1 MKKIGWLSIL
11 LSVYSLL
18 IGSGK
23 DIIHLKNIR
32 YYSGVDY
39 TRVVLDLS
47 APLQVKEK
55 VLPGEEIDR
64 LYFDLEPCD
73 FAREFPGEKKKEIPV
88 KTGYLQQIR
97 LARNKNNSVRV
108 VFDFNKIG
116 KYTLF
121 YLSSPFRVVFDIFRE
136 EVKAAPGPAGAG
148 ALQPVDSSYSI
159 VRQLGLG
166 VRTIVIDPG
175 HGGKDPGAENKSL
188 HLSEKEITLDIAG
201 KLKDLFQK
209 TPGLTVILTRQQDQ
223 TMTLEERTAIANS
236 NKADLFISIHVNSA
250 PRKSAQG
257 IETYY
262 LNITGDPWAMEVA
275 ALENK
280 VNGKSI
286 GEMSDIVEQIVKH
299 AQISE
304 SKIFTQY
311 IQANLVNRLQRKYKN
326 IQDLG
331 VKQAPFFVLAGA
343 GMPASLAE
351 VSFLSNAE
359 EAKCLRLPAYRGA
372 IAEGLYSGILEYI
385 KTLGGK

>member
-1 MKKIGWLSIL
+1 MKKIGLLSIL

-18 IGSGK
+18 IGSSK
-23 DIIHLKNIR
+23 DITHLKNIR

-47 APLQVKEK
+47 APLKIKEK

-73 FAREFPGEKKKEIPV
+73 FAQEFPGEKKKEIAV

-97 LARNKNNSVRV
+97 LARNKKNSVRV

-116 KYTLF
+116 KYTVF
-121 YLSSPFRVVFDIFRE
+121 YLTSPFRVVFDIFQE
-136 EVKAAPGPAGAG
+136 EKKAAPAL

-175 HGGKDPGAENKSL
+175 HGGKDPGTENQML
-188 HLSEKEITLDIAG
+188 HLSEKDITLDIALQ
-201 KLKDLFQK
+201 LKNLFQK
-209 TPGLTVILTRQQDQ
+209 APELTVILTREQDQ

-250 PRKSAQG
+250 PRKSAHG
-257 IETYY
+257 IESYY
-262 LNITGDPWAMEVA
+262 LNMTSDPWAMEVA

-299 AQISE
+299 AQVSE
-304 SKIFTQY
+304 SKVFTEN
-311 IQANLVNRLQRKYKN
+311 IQANLVSRLQRKYKSA
-326 IQDLG
+326 QDLG
-331 VKQAPFFVLAGA
+331 VKKAPFFVLAGA
-343 GMPASLAE
+343 GMPASLVE
-351 VSFLSNAE
+351 VSFLSNAAE
-359 EAKCLRLPAYRGA
+359 GKCLRLPAYRGA
-372 IAEGLYSGILEYI
+372 IAEGLYSGILDYI
-385 KTLGGK
+385 KSLGKK

>member
-1 MKKIGWLSIL
+1 MKKIVLLSLL

-18 IGSGK
+18 IGSNK
-23 DIIHLKNIR
+23 DITHLKNIR

-47 APLQVKEK
+47 VPLKIKEK
-55 VLPGEEIDR
+55 LLPGEEIDR

-73 FAREFPGEKKKEIPV
+73 FAQEFPGEKKKGIAV
-88 KTGYLQQIR
+88 KTGYLKQIR

-116 KYTLF
+116 KYTMF
-121 YLSSPFRVVFDIFRE
+121 YLTSPFRIVFDIFQE
-136 EVKAAPGPAGAG
+136 EKKVAP

-175 HGGKDPGAENKSL
+175 HGGKDPGTENHSL
-188 HLSEKEITLDIAG
+188 HLSEKEITLDIAMQ
-201 KLKDLFQK
+201 LKNLFQK
-209 TPGLTVILTRQQDQ
+209 TPELTVILTREQDQ

-250 PRKSAQG
+250 PRKSAHG
-257 IETYY
+257 IESYY
-262 LNITGDPWAMEVA
+262 LNITSDPWAMEVA

-299 AQISE
+299 AQVSE
-304 SKIFTQY
+304 SKVFTEY
-311 IQANLVNRLQRKYKN
+311 IQVSLVSRLQKKYKGT
-326 IQDLG
+326 QDLG
-331 VKQAPFFVLAGA
+331 VKKAPFFVLAGA
-343 GMPASLAE
+343 GMPASLVE
-351 VSFLSNAE
+351 VSFLSNTAE
-359 EAKCLRLPAYRGA
+359 GKCLRLPAYRGA

-385 KTLGGK
+385 KTLGKK